1 MSTVRRAMRL
11 LLYVTDIT
19 MQVNIHEMETIL
31 MTGVFISIS
40 AIPKPHNIASNV
52 THMGL
57 FSIQY

>member
-31 MTGVFISIS
+31 MTEVFISIS
-40 AIPKPHNIASNV
+40 AIPESHIKGNNV
-52 THMGL
+52 THIGL
-57 FSIQY
+57 LSLCP